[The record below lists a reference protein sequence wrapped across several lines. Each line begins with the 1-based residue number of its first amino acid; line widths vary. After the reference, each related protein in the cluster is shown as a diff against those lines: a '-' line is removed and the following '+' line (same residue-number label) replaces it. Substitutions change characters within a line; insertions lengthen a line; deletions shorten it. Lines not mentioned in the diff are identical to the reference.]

1 MKQDHYLIP
10 YAKINLNWIKDMNVR
25 SSENKNFLEENIGGK
40 LLDISIGDD
49 FSNLTPKQNK
59 SSKSKGKDNTLN
71 GRKYLKVI

>member
-40 LLDISIGDD
+40 LLQIHLGNGFLD
-49 FSNLTPKQNK
+49 LTPKVTNVKINK
-59 SSKSKGKDNTLN
+59 WGCIKLKSFYTAK
-71 GRKYLKVI
+71 